1 MKYYVESLNKFY
13 ETAADALKAEEIYNK
28 KVEEEKAK
36 KAKLD
41 EERKARAKEV
51 EDAYKA
57 AAEAEKKYIELKQK
71 FIKDYGSFHMTYRDD
86 GKDGWS
92 TFFEEFFNLL

>member
-1 MKYYVESLNKFY
+1 MKFY
-13 ETAADALKAEEIYNK
+13 SEVLDKLFDTAQEALKAEEIHQK
-28 KVEEEKAK
+28 KVDEEKAK

-41 EERKARAKEV
+41 EERKTRAKEV

-57 AAEAEKKYIELKQK
+57 AVDAEKKYADLKQK
-71 FIKDYGSFHMTYRDD
+71 FIKDYGAFHMTYRDN

-92 TFFEEFFNLL
+92 TFFEEFLNLF